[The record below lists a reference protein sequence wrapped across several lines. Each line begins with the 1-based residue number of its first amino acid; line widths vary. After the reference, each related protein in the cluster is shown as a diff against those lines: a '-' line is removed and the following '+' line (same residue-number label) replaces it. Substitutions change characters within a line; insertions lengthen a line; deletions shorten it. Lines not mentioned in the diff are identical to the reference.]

1 MSANDDALR
10 TDLSQAQFFL
20 DNLLIADSHRVE
32 RVWHQPRKYPEPVL
46 RAEHPWE
53 YNCPVLYGTVL
64 RRDGLFRMWYV
75 AWTLTM
81 KPRVCYAESDDG
93 VHWRKPAV
101 GLYEVC
107 ATRDNNVVLQ
117 ANEPDAYIDNCT
129 VIEDD
134 EDSESPLK
142 MLYWDSSDMG
152 AAKPGYGIWAAR
164 SRDGLRWEPFGQVL
178 PGWIDR
184 FNAVSTRQHG
194 KFVLLGRMP
203 GSMDAGGRGR
213 RVWRIESDNLREWTQ
228 PQLVLQPDEEDPLPM
243 QYYSAMQFDYES
255 LTLGAIERMHMQ
267 PDRLDPEL
275 IFSRDGGLTWGR
287 ARTRP
292 QFIPWGP
299 PDSWDHGW
307 LNLSTAAPIREHKRL
322 WFYYSGRSRG
332 HGMKY
337 PHNYGGIGLAT
348 LRIDGFCSLAA
359 GAEEGFVQTPVL
371 HWPGGELEVNYDA
384 RYDQS
389 SHPGYTSKYTG
400 AGGIRVEV
408 RDTAGR
414 PIEGFTAADCLL
426 LDFNSE
432 LAPSGYGP
440 VLWQNGKSLDELKG
454 RNIRFCF
461 RMRDAHLYAF
471 RASRPSEP

>member
-1 MSANDDALR
+1 MPSNHDVIGV
-10 TDLSQAQFFL
+10 DLSQAQLFL
-20 DNLLIADSHRVE
+20 DDLLVADAHRVA

-46 RAEHPWE
+46 RAEQPWE
-53 YNCPVLYGTVL
+53 YNCPVAYGTVL
-64 RRDGLFRMWYV
+64 RRDGLFRMWYI

-107 ATRDNNVVLQ
+107 GTRENNVVLQ
-117 ANEPDAYIDNCT
+117 AAAPDAYIDNCT

-134 EDSESPLK
+134 GDAEWPLK

-152 AAKPGYGIWAAR
+152 ASTPGYGIWAAR
-164 SRDGLRWEPFGQVL
+164 SRDGLHWEPLGQVL

-184 FNAVSTRQHG
+184 FNAVSARQDG
-194 KFVLLGRMP
+194 QFVLLGRRP
-203 GSMDAGGRGR
+203 GSMMGAGNRGR
-213 RVWRIESDNLREWTQ
+213 RVWRIESADLREWSE
-228 PQLVLQPDEEDPLPM
+228 PLLVLQPDEEDPLPM
-243 QYYSAMQFDYES
+243 QYYSAVQFDYES

-275 IFSRDGGLTWGR
+275 VFSRDGGRTWGR

-299 PDSWDHGW
+299 PDSWDCGW
-307 LNLSTAAPIREHKRL
+307 LNLTTAAPIRRHNRL
-322 WFYYSGRSRG
+322 WFYYSGRSAG

-348 LRIDGFCSLAA
+348 LRVDGFCSLAA
-359 GAEEGFVQTPVL
+359 GAEEGFVLTLPL
-371 HWPGGELEVNYDA
+371 RWPGGELELNYDA
-384 RYDQS
+384 RFDQS
-389 SHPGYTSKYTG
+389 SHPGYTSQYVG

-408 RDTAGR
+408 QDAAGR
-414 PIEGFTAADCLL
+414 PVEGFTAADCVP

-432 LAPSGYGP
+432 LAPSSYGP
-440 VLWQNGKSLDELKG
+440 VVWQHGKFLDALKG
-454 RNIRFCF
+454 REIRLCF

-471 RASRPSEP
+471 RAVPR